1 MSGIEVQPEALRDLG
16 GRVTEQ
22 VNQAGG
28 AVDGIARAV
37 NGTASGV
44 GGLDAAL
51 DRFVGRWQA
60 QLVDLGSEG
69 RSLGS
74 AISAAA
80 GNYRQTDQTA
90 IRPGDAS
97 VGAE

>member
-1 MSGIEVQPEALRDLG
+1 MSRIEVQPEALRDLG
-16 GRVTEQ
+16 GRVIEQ

-28 AVDGIARAV
+28 AVGGTATAV
-37 NGTASGV
+37 NGTATGV
-44 GGLDAAL
+44 GALDAAL

-74 AISAAA
+74 GISAVA
-80 GNYRQTDQTA
+80 GNYRQTDRTA
-90 IRPGDAS
+90 VPGNAS
-97 VGAE
+97 VEVE